1 LKLIFPIPHFRSPFA
16 KNFPSICYRAKF
28 LYKVSILWHKFC
40 FPYLERHSKNDDFR
54 VLGGFSLNVFA
65 KCDFDLQNDDKEF
78 SHREHREYGEKQSK
92 NLKHFLLSFSRQTLY
107 PLWLKDSV
115 LK

>member
-78 SHREHREYGEKQSK
+78 SHRGH
-92 NLKHFLLSFSRQTLY
+92 
-107 PLWLKDSV
+107 
-115 LK
+115 